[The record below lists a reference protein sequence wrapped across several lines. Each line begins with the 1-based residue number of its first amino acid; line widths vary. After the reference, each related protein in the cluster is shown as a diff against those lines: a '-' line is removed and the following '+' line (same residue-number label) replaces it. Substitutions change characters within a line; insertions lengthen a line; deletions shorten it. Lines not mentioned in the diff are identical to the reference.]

1 MSDPI
6 AYERRGA
13 AALVR
18 IVRPERR
25 NAIDGATADALHTA
39 FTRFVADD
47 GAREALGYGLVNAVV
62 PDDRA
67 VSTAL
72 EWAELMA
79 GVPQETMLADRE
91 AAIRGFG
98 LPLDDGL
105 TLERRL
111 GGATFAVGRSG
122 AARFAAG
129 QGRRGAG
136 VPGIERQ

>member
-1 MSDPI
+1 VFGCF
-6 AYERRGA
+6 ERRWGVPLVDGGTQRLPRVVGLGR
-13 AALVR
+13 ALEMILLGRAV
-18 IVRPERR
+18 
-25 NAIDGATADALHTA
+25 
-39 FTRFVADD
+39 
-47 GAREALGYGLVNAVV
+47 GAREALGYGLVNVV
-62 PDDRA
+62 VADDRA

-79 GVPQETMLADRE
+79 GFPQETMLADRE

-136 VPGIERQ
+136 VPGIERR

>member
-1 MSDPI
+1 MTIGEKTQQTLIQGTGIPRS
-6 AYERRGA
+6 
-13 AALVR
+13 
-18 IVRPERR
+18 
-25 NAIDGATADALHTA
+25 
-39 FTRFVADD
+39 
-47 GAREALGYGLVNAVV
+47 
-62 PDDRA
+62 
-67 VSTAL
+67 
-72 EWAELMA
+72 
-79 GVPQETMLADRE
+79 ADRE